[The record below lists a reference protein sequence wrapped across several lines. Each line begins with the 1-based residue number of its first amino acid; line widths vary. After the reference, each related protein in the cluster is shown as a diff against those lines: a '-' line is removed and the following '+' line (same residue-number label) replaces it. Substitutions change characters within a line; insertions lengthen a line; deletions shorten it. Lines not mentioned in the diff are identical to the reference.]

1 MRGKT
6 KPNDRPGGDDTA
18 DLFGGETGDLFGGDA
33 VDEAAAE
40 APTTPTEATAVVRH
54 DWAELK
60 DAAAGCREC
69 PLWEH
74 ATQTV
79 FGEGP
84 TKARL
89 MLVGEQPGDKEDL
102 RGRPFVGPS
111 GALLDQAMQDLGW
124 PREEVYVT
132 NAVKHFKFELQGS
145 RRIHKSPAQKEAL
158 ACLHWLE
165 SEIDLVRPTAI
176 VALGATAARSL
187 MHRAVPV
194 LANRGRWLQ
203 RDDGMRVLVTLHPSA
218 LLRGDPSEREA
229 AYAQWLDDLRHV
241 SEPVFG

>member
-1 MRGKT
+1 MRGK
-6 KPNDRPGGDDTA
+6 KADMSSGGETA
-18 DLFGGETGDLFGGDA
+18 DLFGGETGNLFGGDA
-33 VDEAAAE
+33 MDEAAAE
-40 APTTPTEATAVVRH
+40 APTTPAEATAVVLH
-54 DWAELK
+54 DWADLK
-60 DAAAGCREC
+60 AAAAGCREC

-124 PREEVYVT
+124 PRDEVYVT
-132 NAVKHFKFELQGS
+132 NAVKHFKFELKGT

-194 LANRGRWLQ
+194 LANRGTWLR
-203 RDDGMRVLVTLHPSA
+203 RDDGMKVLVTLHPSA
-218 LLRGDPSEREA
+218 LLRGEPSEREA